1 MPLVYQE
8 AENHQRAIASDT
20 KLRELEISG
29 FVKCVARKT
38 CLDNVPRDE
47 RIKVLRESLA
57 KQFKDWQDVEG
68 YGDLKEKEALAD
80 LRNVAGLLF
89 VAFK

>member
-8 AENHQRAIASDT
+8 AEKHQRVIASDI

-29 FVKCVARKT
+29 FAKCVAHKT
-38 CLDNVPRDE
+38 CLDDILKQEKLP
-47 RIKVLRESLA
+47 ILRKSLA
-57 KQFKDWQDVEG
+57 KQFDDWKEAENTQDEQ
-68 YGDLKEKEALAD
+68 EALAD

-89 VAFK
+89 LALS